1 VSSLIDIGIQTLLHF
16 KRHMQLNISELKDW
30 VKTLVPVVTTCFV
43 ILQFRLNR
51 RNAINQVYQERK
63 SVYQCCYRVA
73 RSVVDDFADPCDQKI
88 IDEIERFFEMNPGYT
103 QLFDTDTC
111 RYIAGIISS
120 AGQYAIIMKRKRGGE
135 TVDAET
141 NRAPVGIRTYMMEQI
156 ARNQG
161 QMSALDKVFLEAV
174 NTFPPQTSKQDKSS
188 NRFIKK
194 FAPTAPWGK

>member
-1 VSSLIDIGIQTLLHF
+1 MFEVSSLIDIGIQTLLHF

-120 AGQYAIIMKRKRGGE
+120 EGQYAIIMKRKRGGK
-135 TVDAET
+135 
-141 NRAPVGIRTYMMEQI
+141 PWMLKPIG
-156 ARNQG
+156 
-161 QMSALDKVFLEAV
+161 LLLE
-174 NTFPPQTSKQDKSS
+174 
-188 NRFIKK
+188 
-194 FAPTAPWGK
+194 

>member
-1 VSSLIDIGIQTLLHF
+1 
-16 KRHMQLNISELKDW
+16 
-30 VKTLVPVVTTCFV
+30 
-43 ILQFRLNR
+43 
-51 RNAINQVYQERK
+51 
-63 SVYQCCYRVA
+63 VA

-88 IDEIERFFEMNPGYT
+88 IDEVERFFELNPGYT

-111 RYIAGIISS
+111 RYIAEIVSS

-141 NRAPVGIRTYMMEQI
+141 HRAPMGIRTYMMEQI

-188 NRFIKK
+188 NMVIKK
-194 FAPTAPWGK
+194 FATTDPW

>member
-1 VSSLIDIGIQTLLHF
+1 MSSLIDIGIQTLVYT
-16 KRHMQLNISELKDW
+16 KSHMRLNISELKDW
-30 VKTLVPVVTTCFV
+30 IKTLAPVVTTCFV

-88 IDEIERFFEMNPGYT
+88 IDEIERFFELNPGYT

-135 TVDAET
+135 TVDTET
-141 NRAPVGIRTYMMEQI
+141 HRAPVGIGEYIKDQI
-156 ARNQG
+156 ARDQG

-174 NTFPPQTSKQDKSS
+174 NTFPPQTSNQDKSS

-194 FAPTAPWGK
+194 FAPTDPWGK

>member
-1 VSSLIDIGIQTLLHF
+1 
-16 KRHMQLNISELKDW
+16 
-30 VKTLVPVVTTCFV
+30 
-43 ILQFRLNR
+43 
-51 RNAINQVYQERK
+51 
-63 SVYQCCYRVA
+63 VA

-111 RYIAGIISS
+111 RYIAGIIWS

-141 NRAPVGIRTYMMEQI
+141 NRAPVGIRTYMMEQV

-161 QMSALDKVFLEAV
+161 QMSALDRVFLEAV

-188 NRFIKK
+188 NRFIKM
-194 FAPTAPWGK
+194 FAPTGPWGK